1 MCGVIPPQLFG
12 AAQLTDQST
21 PAAAG
26 SLATIAVSR
35 TVRAVPVVSAYRFAG
50 KTLTVTEAGEV
61 GAVIVSV
68 ALTDFV
74 VSASDV
80 ALIVTV
86 SPVGATA
93 GAVYVLE

>member
-1 MCGVIPPQLFG
+1 MPPQLFA

-26 SLATIAVSR
+26 SLATIAV
-35 TVRAVPVVSAYRFAG
+35 TEAVRAEPTVATYRFVG
-50 KTLTVTEAGEV
+50 KTLIVTGTGE
-61 GAVIVSV
+61 GGDVIVSV

-80 ALIVTV
+80 AVIVTV
-86 SPVGATA
+86 PPVGTTA